1 MSDDAAPAPPSE
13 KRRPA
18 LSPSR
23 ASDFKQCPLLYRFR
37 AIDRLPE
44 PPSTAQVRGSVV
56 HAALEQLYALP
67 APDRVPETAM
77 SLVEPAWDRVVAA
90 QPDLAD
96 DIEPAV
102 RAELL
107 EEARALLS
115 GYYRLE
121 DPTRFDPESC
131 EQRVEVELADGTLL
145 RGFVDRIDVAPT
157 GEVRVVDYKT
167 GKAPSEARALAE
179 FKAMFQ
185 MKFYAVALLRSRGV
199 LPARLRLLY
208 LADGQ
213 VLDYSPDLDEL
224 ERFEKT
230 LIAIWRAIQSAGATG
245 DFRPHPSRLCDWCAH
260 HAHCPVFGGTPPPY
274 PGWPEPRPRA
284 RRRGA
289 LLLGACCVIECH
301 YRRLGADGE
310 FQVFESTDYTR
321 SNWDPEIQHGSPP
334 LALMTKLIEELEAG
348 RLPVAHRQGVDGH
361 PRRDSRCAGAGSGLG
376 GTPGR
381 RISLLAAEMIAARP
395 GGPDRAVARATAW
408 LLATS
413 DTADVAT
420 DRYPPSSKATRIRCR
435 TAGRA
440 RRVTWRRSAGAGRP
454 PTRAPRWSG

>member
-1 MSDDAAPAPPSE
+1 M
-13 KRRPA
+13 
-18 LSPSR
+18 SPSR

-44 PPSTAQVRGSVV
+44 PSSTAQLRGSVV

-67 APDRVPETAM
+67 APDRVPETAL
-77 SLVEPAWDRVVAA
+77 SLVAPGVGTRRRRPARGS
-90 QPDLAD
+90 PTTSSPPL
-96 DIEPAV
+96 
-102 RAELL
+102 RAELM

-157 GEVRVVDYKT
+157 GEMRVVDYKT
-167 GKAPSEARALAE
+167 GKAPPEARALAE

-230 LIAIWRAIQSAGATG
+230 LIAIWRAIQSAGA
-245 DFRPHPSRLCDWCAH
+245 
-260 HAHCPVFGGTPPPY
+260 
-274 PGWPEPRPRA
+274 
-284 RRRGA
+284 
-289 LLLGACCVIECH
+289 
-301 YRRLGADGE
+301 
-310 FQVFESTDYTR
+310 
-321 SNWDPEIQHGSPP
+321 
-334 LALMTKLIEELEAG
+334 
-348 RLPVAHRQGVDGH
+348 HR
-361 PRRDSRCAGAGSGLG
+361 
-376 GTPGR
+376 
-381 RISLLAAEMIAARP
+381 
-395 GGPDRAVARATAW
+395 
-408 LLATS
+408 
-413 DTADVAT
+413 
-420 DRYPPSSKATRIRCR
+420 
-435 TAGRA
+435 
-440 RRVTWRRSAGAGRP
+440 
-454 PTRAPRWSG
+454 